1 MSLWRLILP
10 WGRRALFTAAG
21 WLAVCATCMAQLPQQ
36 KKAEPEGGS
45 YVSSYAIVIL
55 VVALAIAFVC
65 RPCRRRDRARPESYD
80 EIKVKPG
87 E

>member
-1 MSLWRLILP
+1 MSCWRVMSL

-21 WLAVCATCMAQLPQQ
+21 WLMFCQTVLAQPIPQ

-55 VVALAIAFVC
+55 IVALAIAFVC

-80 EIKVKPG
+80 EIKVKPT